1 MKCQKCGA
9 RLEEG
14 VLFCRECGAKVEA
27 PKKKSKKALIIAAA
41 VILLLAVVGSRGGK
55 SLSSRDTGVRDAES
69 YTSSERKIA
78 VINVVDMTYPE
89 AANALLSAGFT
100 NITTNV
106 DSNTDESQWVVI
118 KQSVNA
124 GKFIRPGDKIELTCA
139 LKCKLYIDVHSEANL
154 MFSTYDITVS
164 LDGTEIGSISN
175 GKGFTYLADVL
186 SGDHSLVFCKAGS
199 SSPKC
204 TKKITVT
211 GDMTYSCDLGHSGSS
226 IDIKNE
232 KTDSSI
238 SGATLEVVDVTG
250 MVLSEAMA
258 KLSEIGFSNVREEP
272 YGSIW
277 DKDNWIVT
285 AQGIVEGTV
294 ADKND
299 FIQLDCISLNDYFS
313 NTYVGKNVSEIQEL
327 SAASGFSIRFEND
340 SWDDMN
346 DEIAAMD
353 QETKSD
359 WLATKARQYGGADK
373 TAVVTIK
380 YTGEVAATPKPV
392 STPKPSAAPT
402 EKKYDVDKDL
412 VVVQCE
418 KDADKT
424 SMYHVTFAE
433 CDSSGNP
440 IKYYTF
446 GSIINPRAMGKQFN
460 AIGDLPSWF
469 YVGATVHVK
478 AKLVGGELSQSDC
491 TVTEATGTSNST
503 PASTSKPESSSMPV
517 MPGTSLDSVLEA
529 AKAYGLSRAF
539 SDENFGHGTKM
550 CSLTSSN
557 GGLTMD
563 VIYSTST
570 KEVLCGSIVTF
581 NTLSSADEQ
590 KAFIKAMAG
599 VLCPSDNKTDVTNWV
614 NSNVGG
620 SAETTI
626 GGFVYEVG
634 LGPSGNCLYYAG
646 ERNWEE
652 WDLSFG

>member
-27 PKKKSKKALIIAAA
+27 PKKKSKKTLIIAAA

-89 AANALLSAGFT
+89 AANALLSTGFT

-175 GKGFTYLADVL
+175 GKGFTYLADIL

-299 FIQLDCISLNDYFS
+299 FIQLDCISLDDYFS

-327 SAASGFSIRFEND
+327 AAASGFSIRFEND

-380 YTGEVAATPKPV
+380 YTGEVAATPKP
-392 STPKPSAAPT
+392 TPAPTPIPTPTPSPTLKPSVS
-402 EKKYDVDKDL
+402 YSSNDKDTAKKGNSG
-412 VVVQCE
+412 VFSYRDMGGSYYVYYIIDFDEGYVYFFCE
-418 KDADKT
+418 GNGDTTCERVK
-424 SMYHVTFAE
+424 MV
-433 CDSSGNP
+433 SGNLNDVL
-440 IKYYTF
+440 IITYHD
-446 GSIINPRAMGKQFN
+446 GS
-460 AIGDLPSWF
+460 DTWS
-469 YVGATVHVK
+469 
-478 AKLVGGELSQSDC
+478 
-491 TVTEATGTSNST
+491 
-503 PASTSKPESSSMPV
+503 
-517 MPGTSLDSVLEA
+517 
-529 AKAYGLSRAF
+529 YGIHFKWKNQPDHLIVQ
-539 SDENFGHGTKM
+539 DE
-550 CSLTSSN
+550 
-557 GGLTMD
+557 D
-563 VIYSTST
+563 
-570 KEVLCGSIVTF
+570 
-581 NTLSSADEQ
+581 
-590 KAFIKAMAG
+590 
-599 VLCPSDNKTDVTNWV
+599 
-614 NSNVGG
+614 
-620 SAETTI
+620 
-626 GGFVYEVG
+626 GF
-634 LGPSGNCLYYAG
+634 
-646 ERNWEE
+646 E
-652 WDLSFG
+652 WDFYTTDLDDALALLAKKSIYDY